1 MSSVVAVKKKRP
13 GMASMGAIYRR
24 ELLSYLTTPTA
35 YVFVAVFLFA
45 IGLFTFQV
53 GGFFEARRAE
63 LTAFFAFHP
72 WIFMVFLPAVAMRL
86 WAEETRS
93 GAIELLLTLPA
104 PTWSL
109 VLGKYLAAWTVAA
122 VALLLTTPLWVTVN
136 LLGHPDNAAIFTGYI
151 ASLLMAGA
159 YLAIGSAMSAITPA
173 QIVAFV
179 LAVMVAFLLTA
190 LGLPLVSDFFSGFVG
205 GAVAESISRFSILYH
220 FDAAQRG
227 VVEFRS
233 IFYFLSL
240 IALCLGFTALAVDAR
255 RGG

>member
-1 MSSVVAVKKKRP
+1 MKKRP
-13 GMASMGAIYRR
+13 GLASMTAIYRR

-53 GGFFEARRAE
+53 GGFFEARRAD
-63 LTAFFAFHP
+63 LSAFFTFHP
-72 WIFMVFLPAVAMRL
+72 WIFMVFLPAIAMRL

-104 PTWSL
+104 PTWAL
-109 VLGKYLAAWTVAA
+109 VLGKFLAAWTIAA
-122 VALLLTTPLWVTVN
+122 FALLLTVPLWVTVN
-136 LLGHPDNAAIFTGYI
+136 VLGSPDNAAIFTAYLG
-151 ASLLMAGA
+151 SLLMAGA
-159 YLAIGSAMSAITPA
+159 YIAIGSAMSALTAA

-179 LAVMVAFLLTA
+179 LAVLISFLLTA
-190 LGLPLVSDFFSGFVG
+190 LGLPLVMDFFSGVIG
-205 GAVAESISRFSILYH
+205 GGLAEAISRFSLLHH

-233 IFYFLSL
+233 VFYFVSL

>member
-1 MSSVVAVKKKRP
+1 
-13 GMASMGAIYRR
+13 MAAIYRR
-24 ELLSYLTTPTA
+24 EMLSYVTTPTA

-53 GGFFEARRAE
+53 GGFFETRRAD

-72 WIFMVFLPAVAMRL
+72 WIFMVFLPAVSMRL
-86 WAEETRS
+86 WAEESRS

-122 VALLLTTPLWVTVN
+122 VALFLTFPLWITVN
-136 LLGHPDNAAIFTGYI
+136 VLGDPDNAAIFTAYLS
-151 ASLLMAGA
+151 SLLMAGA
-159 YLAIGSAMSAITPA
+159 YLAIGTVMSALTPA
-173 QIVAFV
+173 QVIAFV
-179 LAVMVAFLLTA
+179 LSVLISFLLTS
-190 LGLPLVSDFFSGFVG
+190 LGLPMVQDAFRDVTG
-205 GAVAESISRFSILYH
+205 GPFAEAVSRFSILHH

-233 IFYFLSL
+233 LFYFGSL

>member
-1 MSSVVAVKKKRP
+1 MIALSRKRP
-13 GMASMGAIYRR
+13 GLKSMLAVYRR
-24 ELLSYLTTPTA
+24 ELLSYVTTPTA

-53 GGFFEARRAE
+53 GGLFEQRRAD
-63 LTAFFAFHP
+63 LAPFFAFHP

-86 WAEETRS
+86 WAEESRS
-93 GAIELLLTLPA
+93 GALELLLTLPA
-104 PTWSL
+104 PTWAL
-109 VLGKYLAAWTVAA
+109 VFGKYLAAWTIAA
-122 VALLLTTPLWVTVN
+122 AALAMTFPLWITIN
-136 LLGHPDNAAIFTGYI
+136 LLGQPDNAAIFTGYV

-159 YLAIGSAMSAITPA
+159 YLAVGSAMSALTPA

-179 LAVMVAFLLTA
+179 LAVLVSFMLTV
-190 LGLPLVSDFFSGFVG
+190 LGLPLVSDFFSGIVG
-205 GAVAESISRFSILYH
+205 GGVAEAIARFSILHH

-233 IFYFLSL
+233 VFYFVSL

>member
-1 MSSVVAVKKKRP
+1 MLAV
-13 GMASMGAIYRR
+13 YRR
-24 ELLSYLTTPTA
+24 EVLSYLTTPTA

-63 LTAFFAFHP
+63 LSSFFAFHP

-93 GAIELLLTLPA
+93 GAAELLMTLPA

-109 VLGKYLAAWTVAA
+109 VLGKFLAAWTIAA
-122 VALLLTTPLWVTVN
+122 AALLLTTPIWITVN
-136 LLGHPDNAAIFTGYI
+136 FLGSPDNAAIFTAYL

-159 YLAIGSAMSAITPA
+159 YLAIGSVMSALTAA

-179 LAVMVAFLLTA
+179 LAVLVAFVLTA

-205 GAVAESISRFSILYH
+205 GAVAETIGRFSILHH

-227 VVEFRS
+227 VVEVRS
-233 IFYFLSL
+233 IVYFGSL
-240 IALCLGFTALAVDAR
+240 IALCLSFTALAVDAR

>member
-1 MSSVVAVKKKRP
+1 MKKRP
-13 GMASMGAIYRR
+13 GLASMTAIYRR
-24 ELLSYLTTPTA
+24 ELLSYVTTPTA

-53 GGFFEARRAE
+53 GGFFDARRAD
-63 LTAFFAFHP
+63 LSAFFAFHP

-86 WAEETRS
+86 WSEESRS

-109 VLGKYLAAWTVAA
+109 VLGKFLAAWTVAA
-122 VALLLTTPLWVTVN
+122 VALALTIPLWITVN
-136 LLGHPDNAAIFTGYI
+136 VLGHADNAAIFTGYL

-159 YLAIGSAMSAITPA
+159 YLAIGSMMSALTPA
-173 QIVAFV
+173 QVVAFV
-179 LAVMVAFLLTA
+179 LAVLVAFVLTA

-205 GAVAESISRFSILYH
+205 GPAAEAIGRFSLLHH

-233 IFYFLSL
+233 VFYFVSL
-240 IALCLGFTALAVDAR
+240 IGLCLALNALAVDAR

>member
-1 MSSVVAVKKKRP
+1 MKKRP
-13 GMASMGAIYRR
+13 GLASMLAVYRR

-63 LTAFFAFHP
+63 LSAFFAFHP

-86 WAEETRS
+86 WSEETRS
-93 GAIELLLTLPA
+93 GALELLLTLPA

-109 VLGKYLAAWTVAA
+109 VLGKFLAAWTIAA
-122 VALLLTTPLWVTVN
+122 VALVLTLPLWVTVN
-136 LLGHPDNAAIFTGYI
+136 VLGSPDNAAIFTAYLS
-151 ASLLMAGA
+151 SLLMAGA
-159 YLAIGSAMSAITPA
+159 YIAIGSAMSALTPS
-173 QIVAFV
+173 QVVAFV
-179 LAVMVAFLLTA
+179 LSVLVAFLLTA
-190 LGLPLVSDFFSGFVG
+190 LGLPIVLDFFSSFTGGGFAE
-205 GAVAESISRFSILYH
+205 AVARFSILHH

-233 IFYFLSL
+233 VFYFATL

>member
-1 MSSVVAVKKKRP
+1 MKKRP
-13 GMASMGAIYRR
+13 GLASMTAVYRR

-53 GGFFEARRAE
+53 GGFFEQRRAD
-63 LTAFFAFHP
+63 LSAFFAFHP
-72 WIFMVFLPAVAMRL
+72 WLFMVFLPAIAMRL
-86 WAEETRS
+86 WAEESRS

-109 VLGKYLAAWTVAA
+109 VVGKYLAAWTVAGA
-122 VALLLTTPLWVTVN
+122 ALVLTFPLWISVN
-136 LLGHPDNAAIFTGYI
+136 FLGEWHVDNAAIFTAYL
-151 ASLLMAGA
+151 SSFLMAGA
-159 YLAIGSAMSAITPA
+159 YIAIGSAMSALTPA

-179 LAVMVAFLLTA
+179 LAVLVSFLLTA
-190 LGLPLVSDFFSGFVG
+190 LGLPLVSDFFAGAVG
-205 GAVAESISRFSILYH
+205 GSIAEAISRFSILYH

-233 IFYFLSL
+233 VFYFASL
-240 IALCLGFTALAVDAR
+240 IGLCLGLTAVAVDAR

>member
-1 MSSVVAVKKKRP
+1 VKKRP
-13 GMASMGAIYRR
+13 GLASLGAVYRR
-24 ELLSYLTTPTA
+24 EVLSYLTTPTA

-53 GGFFEARRAE
+53 GGFFESRRAD
-63 LTAFFAFHP
+63 LTAFFSFHP

-86 WAEETRS
+86 WSEETRS
-93 GAIELLLTLPA
+93 GALELLMTLPA

-109 VLGKYLAAWTVAA
+109 VLGKFLAAWTIAG
-122 VALLLTTPLWVTVN
+122 VALLLTIPLWITVN
-136 LLGHPDNAAIFTGYI
+136 VLGSPDNAAIFTAYLS
-151 ASLLMAGA
+151 SLLMAGA
-159 YLAIGSAMSAITPA
+159 YIAIGSAMSALTPA
-173 QIVAFV
+173 QVVAFV
-179 LAVMVAFLLTA
+179 LAVLISFLLTA
-190 LGLPLVSDFFSGFVG
+190 LGLPLVLDFFSDAIG
-205 GAVAESISRFSILYH
+205 GASAAAVARFSILHH

-233 IFYFLSL
+233 IFYFATL

>member
-1 MSSVVAVKKKRP
+1 MKKRP
-13 GMASMGAIYRR
+13 GLSSMLAIYRR

-53 GGFFEARRAE
+53 GGLFEARRAD
-63 LTAFFAFHP
+63 LAPFFAFHP
-72 WIFMVFLPAVAMRL
+72 WIFMVFLPAIAMRM

-93 GAIELLLTLPA
+93 GALELLLTLPA

-122 VALLLTTPLWVTVN
+122 AALLMTIPLWITVN
-136 LLGHPDNAAIFTGYI
+136 VLGSPDNAAIFTAYL

-159 YLAIGSAMSAITPA
+159 YIAIGSVMSALTPA

-179 LAVMVAFLLTA
+179 LAVLVSFLVTV
-190 LGLPLVSDFFSGFVG
+190 LGLPLVLDFFSGVVG
-205 GAVAESISRFSILYH
+205 GAVAETIARFSILHH

-233 IFYFLSL
+233 VFYFASL
-240 IALCLGFTALAVDAR
+240 IALCLGFTVLAVDAR

>member
-1 MSSVVAVKKKRP
+1 MKKQP
-13 GMASMGAIYRR
+13 GLASMLAVYRR

-53 GGFFEARRAE
+53 GGLFEQRQADLA
-63 LTAFFAFHP
+63 AFFAFHP

-86 WAEETRS
+86 WAEESRS

-104 PTWSL
+104 PTWAL
-109 VLGKYLAAWTVAA
+109 VLGKFLAAWSVAS
-122 VALLLTTPLWVTVN
+122 VALLLTTPLWVTIN
-136 LLGHPDNAAIFTGYI
+136 FLGAPDNSAIFTGYV

-159 YLAIGSAMSAITPA
+159 YIAIGSAMSAITPA

-179 LAVMVAFLLTA
+179 LAVLISFVLTA
-190 LGLPLVSDFFSGFVG
+190 LGLPLVLDFFTGFAG
-205 GAVAESISRFSILYH
+205 GAVTETLARFSIVHH

-227 VVEFRS
+227 VLEFRS
-233 IFYFLSL
+233 VFYFVSL
-240 IALCLGFTALAVDAR
+240 IALCLGWTALAIDAR

>member
-1 MSSVVAVKKKRP
+1 MKKRP
-13 GMASMGAIYRR
+13 GLASMLALYRR

-53 GGFFEARRAE
+53 GGFFEQRRAD
-63 LTAFFAFHP
+63 LSAFFAFHP

-86 WAEETRS
+86 WSEESRS

-104 PTWSL
+104 PTWAL
-109 VLGKYLAAWTVAA
+109 VLGKFLAAWSVAA
-122 VALLLTTPLWVTVN
+122 VALGLTVPLWVSVN
-136 LLGHPDNAAIFTGYI
+136 VLGAPDNAAIFTGYVS
-151 ASLLMAGA
+151 SLLMAGA
-159 YLAIGSAMSAITPA
+159 YLAIGSAMSALTPA
-173 QIVAFV
+173 QVVAFV
-179 LAVMVAFLLTA
+179 LAVLVSFVLTA
-190 LGLPLVSDFFSGFVG
+190 LGLPLVSDFFAGFVG
-205 GAVAESISRFSILYH
+205 GGVAEAISWFSILHH

-233 IFYFLSL
+233 VFYFGSL

>member
-1 MSSVVAVKKKRP
+1 MKKNP
-13 GMASMGAIYRR
+13 GLASMIAIYRR

-53 GGFFEARRAE
+53 GGFFEARRAD
-63 LTAFFAFHP
+63 LSAFFSFHP
-72 WIFMVFLPAVAMRL
+72 WLFIVFLPAIAMRL

-93 GAIELLLTLPA
+93 GALELLLTLPA
-104 PTWSL
+104 PTWAL
-109 VLGKYLAAWTVAA
+109 VLGKFLAAWTMAA
-122 VALLLTTPLWVTVN
+122 FALLLTTPLWVTVN
-136 LLGHPDNAAIFTGYI
+136 VLGSPDNAAIFTAYL

-159 YLAIGSAMSAITPA
+159 YIAIGSTMSALTQA

-179 LAVMVAFLLTA
+179 LAVLVSFLITA
-190 LGLPLVSDFFSGFVG
+190 LGLPLVLDFFSGWIG
-205 GAVAESISRFSILYH
+205 GAIAETLARFSILH
-220 FDAAQRG
+220 QFDAAQRG

-233 IFYFLSL
+233 VFYFASL
-240 IALCLGFTALAVDAR
+240 IALCLGFTVLAVDAR

>member
-1 MSSVVAVKKKRP
+1 MKKNP
-13 GMASMGAIYRR
+13 GMASMTAIYRR

-53 GGFFEARRAE
+53 GGFFEQRRDD
-63 LTAFFAFHP
+63 LSAFFTFHP
-72 WIFMVFLPAVAMRL
+72 WLFMVFLPAVAMRL

-104 PTWSL
+104 PTWAL
-109 VLGKYLAAWTVAA
+109 VLGKYLAAWTVAG
-122 VALLLTTPLWVTVN
+122 VALVLTFPLWITVN
-136 LLGHPDNAAIFTGYI
+136 FLGQPDNAAIFTAYLG
-151 ASLLMAGA
+151 SFLMAGA
-159 YLAIGSAMSAITPA
+159 YIAIGSAMSALTPA
-173 QIVAFV
+173 QVVAFV
-179 LAVMVAFLLTA
+179 LAVLASFLLTA
-190 LGLPLVSDFFSGFVG
+190 LGLPLVSDFFAGFVG
-205 GAVAESISRFSILYH
+205 GAAAEAISRFSILYH

-233 IFYFLSL
+233 VFYFASL
-240 IALCLGFTALAVDAR
+240 IALCLGFTVLAVDAR

>member
-1 MSSVVAVKKKRP
+1 VIKRP
-13 GMASMGAIYRR
+13 GLASMLAVYRR
-24 ELLSYLTTPTA
+24 ELLSYVTTPTA

-53 GGFFEARRAE
+53 GGFFDARRAD
-63 LTAFFAFHP
+63 LTAFFSFHP
-72 WIFMVFLPAVAMRL
+72 WLFMVFLPAIAMRL
-86 WAEETRS
+86 WAEESRS
-93 GAIELLLTLPA
+93 GALELLLTLPA

-109 VLGKYLAAWTVAA
+109 VVGKFLAAWSVAG
-122 VALLLTTPLWVTVN
+122 VALLLTAPLWITVN
-136 LLGHPDNAAIFTGYI
+136 ILGSPDNAAIFTAYL

-159 YLAIGSAMSAITPA
+159 YIAIGSAMSALTQA

-179 LAVMVAFLLTA
+179 LAVLISFLLTA
-190 LGLPLVSDFFSGFVG
+190 LGLPMVLDFFSGMIG
-205 GAVAESISRFSILYH
+205 GGMAEAIARFSLLHH

-233 IFYFLSL
+233 VFYFLTVLALSL
-240 IALCLGFTALAVDAR
+240 GCTILAVDAR

>member
-1 MSSVVAVKKKRP
+1 MKGDRQGLKSMRAV
-13 GMASMGAIYRR
+13 YRR
-24 ELLSYLTTPTA
+24 EVLSYLTTPTA

-53 GGFFEARRAE
+53 GGLFESRRAD
-63 LTAFFAFHP
+63 LGPFFAFHP

-86 WAEETRS
+86 WAEEARS
-93 GAIELLLTLPA
+93 GAIELLMTLPA
-104 PTWSL
+104 PTWAL
-109 VLGKYLAAWTVAA
+109 VLGKFLAAWTIAA
-122 VALLLTTPLWVTVN
+122 ASLVLTVPLWITINV
-136 LLGHPDNAAIFTGYI
+136 LGHPDNAAIVTGYL

-159 YLAIGSAMSAITPA
+159 YLAIGSALSALTGA

-179 LAVMVAFLLTA
+179 LSVLAAFVMTA

-205 GAVAESISRFSILYH
+205 GGVAEAIARFSILYH

-227 VVEFRS
+227 VVELRS
-233 IFYFLSL
+233 VLYFGSL
-240 IALCLGFTALAVDAR
+240 IALCLAFTALAVDAR

>member
-1 MSSVVAVKKKRP
+1 MKKRP
-13 GMASMGAIYRR
+13 GLASMTAIYRR
-24 ELLSYLTTPTA
+24 EVLSYVTTPTA

-53 GGFFEARRAE
+53 GGFFETRRAD
-63 LTAFFAFHP
+63 LAPFFAFHP
-72 WIFMVFLPAVAMRL
+72 WIFMIFLPAVSMRL
-86 WAEETRS
+86 WAEESRS

-109 VLGKYLAAWTVAA
+109 VVGKYLAAWTIAA
-122 VALLLTTPLWVTVN
+122 VALALTFPLWITVN
-136 LLGHPDNAAIFTGYI
+136 VLGDPDNAAIFTAYL

-159 YLAIGSAMSAITPA
+159 YLAIGTVMSALTPA
-173 QIVAFV
+173 QVIAFV
-179 LAVMVAFLLTA
+179 LSVLVAFLLTA
-190 LGLPLVSDFFSGFVG
+190 LGLPMVQDFFSGVTG
-205 GAVAESISRFSILYH
+205 GGFAEAVSRFSILHH

-233 IFYFLSL
+233 IFYFGSL
-240 IALCLGFTALAVDAR
+240 IALCLGFTVLAVDAR

>member
-1 MSSVVAVKKKRP
+1 MT
-13 GMASMGAIYRR
+13 AIYRR

-45 IGLFTFQV
+45 IGLFTFQI
-53 GGFFEARRAE
+53 GGFFDARRAD
-63 LTAFFAFHP
+63 LTSFFAFHP
-72 WIFMVFLPAVAMRL
+72 WIFMVFLPAIAMRL
-86 WAEETRS
+86 WAEEARS
-93 GAIELLLTLPA
+93 GGIELLLTLPA

-122 VALLLTTPLWVTVN
+122 VALALTFPLWITVN
-136 LLGHPDNAAIFTGYI
+136 VLGHPDNAAIFTGYV

-159 YLAIGSAMSAITPA
+159 YLAIGSAMSALTPA
-173 QIVAFV
+173 QVVAFV
-179 LAVMVAFLLTA
+179 LAVMVSFLLTA
-190 LGLPLVSDFFSGFVG
+190 LGLPLVSDFFSNFVG
-205 GAVAESISRFSILYH
+205 GAVAEAISRFSIMSH

-227 VVEFRS
+227 VIEFRS
-233 IFYFLSL
+233 VFYFLSL

>member
-1 MSSVVAVKKKRP
+1 MKKRP
-13 GMASMGAIYRR
+13 GLSSMLAIYRR

-53 GGFFEARRAE
+53 GGLFEARRAD
-63 LTAFFAFHP
+63 LAPFFAFHP
-72 WIFMVFLPAVAMRL
+72 WIFMVFLPAIAMRM

-93 GAIELLLTLPA
+93 GALELLLTLPA

-122 VALLLTTPLWVTVN
+122 AALLMTIPLWITVN
-136 LLGHPDNAAIFTGYI
+136 VLGSPDNAAIFTAYL

-159 YLAIGSAMSAITPA
+159 YIAIGSVMSALTPA

-179 LAVMVAFLLTA
+179 LAVLVSFLVTV
-190 LGLPLVSDFFSGFVG
+190 LGLPLVLDFFSGVVG
-205 GAVAESISRFSILYH
+205 GAVAEAIARFSILHH

-233 IFYFLSL
+233 VFYFASL
-240 IALCLGFTALAVDAR
+240 IALCLSFTVLAVDAR

>member
-1 MSSVVAVKKKRP
+1 MKKRP
-13 GMASMGAIYRR
+13 GLASMTAIYRR

-53 GGFFEARRAE
+53 GGFFEARRAD
-63 LTAFFAFHP
+63 LTSFFAFHP

-86 WAEETRS
+86 WSEESRS
-93 GAIELLLTLPA
+93 GALELLLTLPA

-109 VLGKYLAAWTVAA
+109 VLGKFLAAWTIAA
-122 VALLLTTPLWVTVN
+122 SALLLTTPLWITVN
-136 LLGHPDNAAIFTGYI
+136 LLGDPDNAAIFTAYL
-151 ASLLMAGA
+151 ASLLMAGS
-159 YLAIGSAMSAITPA
+159 YLAIGSAMSALTPA

-179 LAVMVAFLLTA
+179 LAVLISFLLTA
-190 LGLPLVSDFFSGFVG
+190 LGLPLVQDFFSAAVG
-205 GAVAESISRFSILYH
+205 GGVASAVARFSILYH

-233 IFYFLSL
+233 VFYFLSL
-240 IALCLGFTALAVDAR
+240 IALCLGFTAIAVDAR

>member
-1 MSSVVAVKKKRP
+1 MSVTARRLRP
-13 GMASMGAIYRR
+13 GPGLKSMLAIYRR

-53 GGFFEARRAE
+53 GDFFGARRAD
-63 LTAFFAFHP
+63 LSSFFAFHP

-93 GAIELLLTLPA
+93 GAIEVLLTLPA

-109 VLGKYLAAWTVAA
+109 VLGKFLAAWTVAA

-136 LLGHPDNAAIFTGYI
+136 FLGSPDNAAIFTGYLS
-151 ASLLMAGA
+151 SLLMAGA
-159 YLAIGSAMSAITPA
+159 YIAIGSAMSALTQA
-173 QIVAFV
+173 QVVAFV
-179 LAVMVAFLLTA
+179 LAVLIAFVLTA
-190 LGLPLVSDFFSGFVG
+190 LGLPLVSDFFAGVVG
-205 GAVAESISRFSILYH
+205 GSVAEVISRFSILFH

-233 IFYFLSL
+233 VFYFLSL

>member
-1 MSSVVAVKKKRP
+1 VKKRP
-13 GMASMGAIYRR
+13 GLASMTAIYRR
-24 ELLSYLTTPTA
+24 ELLSYVTTPTA

-53 GGFFEARRAE
+53 GGFFETRRAD
-63 LTAFFAFHP
+63 LMAFFAFHP
-72 WIFMVFLPAVAMRL
+72 WIFMVFLPAVSMRL
-86 WAEETRS
+86 WAEESRS

-122 VALLLTTPLWVTVN
+122 VALFLTFPLWITVN
-136 LLGHPDNAAIFTGYI
+136 VLGDPDNAAIFTAYL

-159 YLAIGSAMSAITPA
+159 YLAIGTVMSALTPA
-173 QIVAFV
+173 QVIAFV
-179 LAVMVAFLLTA
+179 LSVLISFLLTS
-190 LGLPLVSDFFSGFVG
+190 LGLPMVQDAFRDVTG
-205 GAVAESISRFSILYH
+205 GPFAEAVSRFSILYH

-233 IFYFLSL
+233 LFYFGSL